1 MKYRTKLYISLV
13 AVAFASIIV
22 GLVIF
27 STETEKLVL
36 QMLRSRSLSI
46 AATAAAQLD
55 SADIEKIKNIKSSK
69 DPNFNEVRDLLRNLI
84 RANQRSDIYVENV
97 YTLHPDAENNTILRY
112 GVEGQKGYEEPGS
125 VYRYGDKDDILKG
138 KDGYYVNQNFTTDQ
152 YGVWL
157 SAFAPIRDKDGN
169 YVATLGV
176 DINASDVHRQLEQLI
191 KYALLGL
198 SCSFVL
204 ALLLAFI
211 LAKTVTASL
220 DHLCAIVKEIG
231 EGNFGAKAELITND
245 EFGELS
251 RRINDMSQGLQERER
266 LKMSFA
272 RYVSHHVMEDILKS
286 ETPLKLEGERKK
298 VTILFSDIRQFTQLA
313 ERLPPEE
320 VVHLL
325 NEYFEEMIEVIFTY
339 SGTLDKFIGDGMMV
353 EFGAPLDDQ
362 RQEEHAIQAAIA
374 MQKALHQLNL
384 KWSKENRSIIEM
396 GIGIHTGE
404 AILGNVGSE
413 RRIEYTAIGDAV
425 NVSSRLEQ
433 ATKILDVGILISES
447 TYLGAKDRFLFK
459 DLGTMALPGRKEQ
472 IQVYT
477 LDPKQVK

>member
-1 MKYRTKLYISLV
+1 
-13 AVAFASIIV
+13 
-22 GLVIF
+22 
-27 STETEKLVL
+27 
-36 QMLRSRSLSI
+36 
-46 AATAAAQLD
+46 
-55 SADIEKIKNIKSSK
+55 
-69 DPNFNEVRDLLRNLI
+69 
-84 RANQRSDIYVENV
+84 
-97 YTLHPDAENNTILRY
+97 
-112 GVEGQKGYEEPGS
+112 
-125 VYRYGDKDDILKG
+125 
-138 KDGYYVNQNFTTDQ
+138 
-152 YGVWL
+152 
-157 SAFAPIRDKDGN
+157 
-169 YVATLGV
+169 
-176 DINASDVHRQLEQLI
+176 
-191 KYALLGL
+191 
-198 SCSFVL
+198 
-204 ALLLAFI
+204 
-211 LAKTVTASL
+211 
-220 DHLCAIVKEIG
+220 
-231 EGNFGAKAELITND
+231 
-245 EFGELS
+245 
-251 RRINDMSQGLQERER
+251 
-266 LKMSFA
+266 MSFA